1 MHFNIFP
8 INSPNGKIFVQV
20 SACIPFS
27 FIVDKD
33 NNDNKIKIYINYLED
48 CGKFYNDNIKN
59 YIINKMETKT
69 ALKLI
74 NGQDP
79 FEYIQNWGWKY
90 GGLKNPHGQFSYA
103 KHTIPTFYLNYY
115 PLTPEELKVKYEFE
129 SKNDKEDFII
139 LDYYILAPNFGQFK
153 HLYKSDKNLLF
164 SFDQNKFTQF
174 FEKEMEEYI
183 NNIKK
188 PNIFQVFKKY
198 LKKCNIKRKTKIH

>member
-1 MHFNIFP
+1 MHFNI
-8 INSPNGKIFVQV
+8 ISVNSPNGKKLDQV

-33 NNDNKIKIYINYLED
+33 NSDNKIKVYIKYLEN
-48 CGKFYNDNIKN
+48 CGIFYNDNIKN

-90 GGLKNPHGQFSYA
+90 WGTKSPHGQFTQA
-103 KHTIPTFYLNYY
+103 KHTIPTFYLSDY
-115 PLTPEELKVKYEFE
+115 PLTPKELKVKYEFE
-129 SKNDKEDFII
+129 SNDDKEDFII

-153 HLYKSDKNLLF
+153 KLYKSEKNLLF
-164 SFDQNKFTQF
+164 SFDQNKFSEF
-174 FEKEMEEYI
+174 FEKEM
-183 NNIKK
+183 
-188 PNIFQVFKKY
+188 
-198 LKKCNIKRKTKIH
+198 KTKSWNRHSWVLLERFSKYIE